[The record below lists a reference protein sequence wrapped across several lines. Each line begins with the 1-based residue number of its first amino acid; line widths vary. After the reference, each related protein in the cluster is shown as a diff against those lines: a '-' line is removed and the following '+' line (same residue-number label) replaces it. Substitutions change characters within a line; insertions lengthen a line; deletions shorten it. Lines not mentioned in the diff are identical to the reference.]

1 MNIQDSQTEMIS
13 PRQAPEQYTAH
24 IAGVAARNLGLLQA
38 IEETLDVLSRDT
50 RVYGLITDTYAELQ
64 AKLTAQNGTATI
76 DPDGK
81 IDALLQASTQASNH
95 IYADAQQR
103 HQSACNAPELH
114 DDDGVADAY
123 AQYLAA
129 IEAAHD
135 AAEGLRQWILTH
147 DAVLQPAKEGRFTS
161 VDDLFNAMGI

>member
-1 MNIQDSQTEMIS
+1 MIS

-24 IAGVAARNLGLLQA
+24 IAGVAARNFGLLRA
-38 IEETLDVLSRDT
+38 IEETLDVLSHDT

-81 IDALLQASTQASNH
+81 IDALLQASTQASSH
-95 IYADAQQR
+95 IYADAQKR

-114 DDDGVADAY
+114 DDDGVTDAY

-135 AAEGLRQWILTH
+135 AAEDLRQWILTH

-161 VDDLFNAMGI
+161 VDDLFNAIGI